1 MKLIPLGRSGLLVSE
16 LCLGTM
22 VFGEEGARGTDEQ
35 ISLRMIDRFID
46 AGGNFIDTADVYAG
60 GRSEEIV
67 GKALAQHRRDQ
78 IILATKVRFQSGPGA
93 NDLGLS
99 RHHIIRGAEAS
110 LRRLGTDV
118 IDLYYLHMWDA
129 VTPIEETLR
138 ALDDLVTSGKVRYI
152 GVSNFKAWQV
162 MKALGVSDANG
173 WSRFVAGQYQYSLA
187 VRDIEWEF
195 SDLFREEGV
204 ALVPWGPLGGGFLSG
219 KYKRGS
225 LPESGRLATA
235 SENHEEY
242 WEKRNT
248 QQNWSILDVIGRI
261 AEERGVTYSQIA
273 LNWLRQRS
281 DSIILGVR
289 TEEQLKD
296 NLGATEWEL
305 YAQEMDDLDAAS
317 GALEPYPY
325 RIMRNAAR
333 TGMNDRLLP

>member
-1 MKLIPLGRSGLLVSE
+1 MKLVPLGRSGLLVSE

-22 VFGEEGARGTDEQ
+22 VFGEEGPRGTDEPRA
-35 ISLRMIDRFID
+35 LRMIDRFLD
-46 AGGNFIDTADVYAG
+46 AGGNFVDTADVYAG

-162 MKALGVSDANG
+162 MKALAVGDANG
-173 WSRFVAGQYQYSLA
+173 WNRFVAAQYQYSLS

-195 SDLFREEGV
+195 CDLFRQEGL

-219 KYKRGS
+219 KYRKGS
-225 LPESGRLATA
+225 RPESGRLATA
-235 SENHEEY
+235 SKNHEEY
-242 WEKRNT
+242 WEKRDT
-248 QQNWSILDVIGRI
+248 DRNWSIMEVIGRI
-261 AEERGVTYSQIA
+261 AEERKVSYSQIA

-281 DSIILGVR
+281 ESVILGVR
-289 TEEQLKD
+289 TEEQLED
-296 NLGATEWEL
+296 NLGATDWEL

-317 GALEPYPY
+317 APPEPYPY

>member
-1 MKLIPLGRSGLLVSE
+1 MKLVPLGRSGLLVSE

-22 VFGEEGARGTDEQ
+22 VFGEEGPRGTDEYTA
-35 ISLRMIDRFID
+35 LRMIDRFVD

-78 IILATKVRFQSGPGA
+78 LVVATKVRFQSGPGA

-99 RHHIIRGAEAS
+99 RHHIVRGAEAS

-118 IDLYYLHMWDA
+118 IDLYYLHMWDN

-152 GVSNFKAWQV
+152 GVSNFKAWQL
-162 MKALGVSDANG
+162 MKALASSEANG
-173 WSRFVAGQYQYSLA
+173 WSRFVAGQYQYSLT

-195 SDLFREEGV
+195 TELFKDQGI

-219 KYKRGS
+219 KYRRDS
-225 LPESGRLATA
+225 RPDSGRLATA
-235 SENHEEY
+235 SENHEEF

-248 QQNWSILDVIGRI
+248 EHNWEIIDAIGEI
-261 AEERGVTYSQIA
+261 AEERKVSYSQVA

-281 DSIILGVR
+281 DSIILGAR
-289 TEEQLKD
+289 TEEQLQD
-296 NLGATEWEL
+296 NLGSTEWEL
-305 YAQEMDDLDAAS
+305 YAQEMDSLDGAS
-317 GALEPYPY
+317 AVPEPYPY

>member
-1 MKLIPLGRSGLLVSE
+1 MKLIPLGKSGLLVSE

-22 VFGEEGARGTDEQ
+22 VFGEEGSRGTDEP
-35 ISLRMIDRFID
+35 SALRMIDRFID
-46 AGGNFIDTADVYAG
+46 AGGNFIDTADVYAA

-67 GKALAQHRRDQ
+67 GKALARHPREQ
-78 IILATKVRFQSGPGA
+78 LVVATKVRFQSGPGA

-99 RHHIIRGAEAS
+99 RHHIMGGVEQS

-118 IDLYYLHMWDA
+118 IDLLYLHMWDDI
-129 VTPIEETLR
+129 TPIEETLR
-138 ALDDLVTSGKVRYI
+138 ALDDLVTAGKVRYI

-162 MKALGVSDANG
+162 MKALALSDAHG
-173 WSRFVAGQYQYSLA
+173 RSRFVAGQYEYSLA

-195 SDLFREEGV
+195 TELFEKEGL

-219 KYKRGS
+219 KYRRDAK
-225 LPESGRLATA
+225 PDSGRLSTA
-235 SENHEEY
+235 GESHEEH

-248 QQNWSILDVIGRI
+248 RRNWQIIDAMGKI
-261 AEERGVTYSQIA
+261 AEERGVTYSQVA
-273 LNWLRQRS
+273 LNWLRHRS

-289 TEEQLKD
+289 TQEQLDD
-296 NLGATEWEL
+296 NLGTVDWEL
-305 YAQEMDDLDAAS
+305 YAQEIDELNAAS
-317 GALEPYPY
+317 AVPEPYPY